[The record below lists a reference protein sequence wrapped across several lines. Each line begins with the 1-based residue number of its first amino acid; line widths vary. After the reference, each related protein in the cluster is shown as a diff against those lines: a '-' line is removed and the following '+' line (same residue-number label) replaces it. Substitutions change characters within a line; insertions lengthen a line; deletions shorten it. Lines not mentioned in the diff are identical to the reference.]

1 MGNSLQENSIKI
13 SVCVAIH
20 GVEKYLDKCLK
31 SLQNQINFVDYEV
44 LLLLDNPLE
53 GDVRVAQKY
62 ADIDKRFKLFYLDF
76 KDQGLV
82 RNYGCKVAQG
92 EYVHFVDG
100 DDYLEPNCLA
110 NFYEVIGR
118 ENPDIVVSNYYLEKN
133 GKKTKAFIHIKD
145 NWHYKTNYKWAKAV
159 ASDIKIRGYVWNK
172 IYRRDFLV
180 NNNLF
185 SLSARYFIE
194 DVTFNYFAFLKAK
207 KIVTSKKYNYVY
219 VFRKNSSLHF
229 DPFVFIKKYLY
240 ALAFMRYYSIEN
252 NIKKT
257 TDLNYFNKKVMLI
270 VYGFQNLKSLK
281 MNIFKYI
288 GYINNEINKIKK
300 CDLSIYLK
308 DKVFLDSYYFL
319 VEDRGNGKK

>member
-1 MGNSLQENSIKI
+1 MVNSLKENSVKI

-31 SLQNQINFVDYEV
+31 SLQNQANFNDYEV
-44 LLLLDNPLE
+44 LLLLDSPLE

-62 ADIDKRFKLFYLDF
+62 ANSDKRFKIFNLDF

-92 EYVHFVDG
+92 EYVYFVDG
-100 DDYLEPNCLA
+100 DDYLESNCLA
-110 NFYEVIGR
+110 NFFEVIKK
-118 ENPDIVVSNYYLEKN
+118 ENPDIAISNYYLEKN
-133 GKKTKAFIHIKD
+133 GKKIKAFIHIKD
-145 NWHYKTNYKWAKAV
+145 NWHYKTNYKRAKAV

-172 IYRRDFLV
+172 IYRREFLL

-185 SLSARYFIE
+185 SVPARYFIE
-194 DVTFNYFAFLKAK
+194 DVNFNFLTFLKAR

-240 ALAFMRYYSIEN
+240 SLALMRYYSLEQN
-252 NIKKT
+252 VKKT
-257 TDLNYFNKKVMLI
+257 TNLNYFNKKVMLI
-270 VYGFQNLKSLK
+270 VHGLQNYKFLK
-281 MNIFKYI
+281 MNIFNYFV
-288 GYINNEINKIKK
+288 YINKEINKIRK
-300 CDLSIYLK
+300 CELSEYLK
-308 DKVFLDSYYFL
+308 DQVFQDAYFSL
-319 VEDRGNGKK
+319 LSGKTICED

>member
-1 MGNSLQENSIKI
+1 MVNSLKENSVKI

-31 SLQNQINFVDYEV
+31 SLQNQANFNDYEV
-44 LLLLDNPLE
+44 LLLLDSPLE

-62 ADIDKRFKLFYLDF
+62 ANSDKRFKIFNLDF

-92 EYVHFVDG
+92 EYVYFVDG
-100 DDYLEPNCLA
+100 DDYLESNCLA
-110 NFYEVIGR
+110 NFFEVIKK
-118 ENPDIVVSNYYLEKN
+118 ENPDIAISNYYLEKN
-133 GKKTKAFIHIKD
+133 GKKIKAFIHIKD
-145 NWHYKTNYKWAKAV
+145 NWHYKTNYKRAKAV

-172 IYRRDFLV
+172 IYRRDFLL

-185 SLSARYFIE
+185 SVPARYFIE
-194 DVTFNYFAFLKAK
+194 DVNFNFLTFLKAR

-240 ALAFMRYYSIEN
+240 SLALMRYYSLEQN
-252 NIKKT
+252 VKKT
-257 TDLNYFNKKVMLI
+257 TNLNYFNKKVMLI
-270 VYGFQNLKSLK
+270 VHGLQNYKFLK
-281 MNIFKYI
+281 MNIFNYFV
-288 GYINNEINKIKK
+288 YINKEINKIRK
-300 CDLSIYLK
+300 CELSEYLK
-308 DKVFLDSYYFL
+308 DQVFQDAYFSL
-319 VEDRGNGKK
+319 LSEKTICED

>member
-1 MGNSLQENSIKI
+1 MVNSLKENSVKI

-31 SLQNQINFVDYEV
+31 SLQNQANFNDYEV
-44 LLLLDNPLE
+44 LLLLDSPLE

-62 ADIDKRFKLFYLDF
+62 ANSDKRFKIFNLDF

-92 EYVHFVDG
+92 EYVYFVDG
-100 DDYLEPNCLA
+100 DDYLESNCLA
-110 NFYEVIGR
+110 NFFEVIKK
-118 ENPDIVVSNYYLEKN
+118 ENPDIAISNYYLEKN
-133 GKKTKAFIHIKD
+133 GKKIKAFIHIKD
-145 NWHYKTNYKWAKAV
+145 NWHYKTNYKRAKAV

-172 IYRRDFLV
+172 IYRREFLL

-185 SLSARYFIE
+185 SVPARYFIE
-194 DVTFNYFAFLKAK
+194 DVNFNFLTFLKAR

-240 ALAFMRYYSIEN
+240 SLALMRYYSLEQN
-252 NIKKT
+252 VKKT
-257 TDLNYFNKKVMLI
+257 TNLNYFNKKVMLI
-270 VYGFQNLKSLK
+270 VHGLQNYKFLK
-281 MNIFKYI
+281 MNIFNYFV
-288 GYINNEINKIKK
+288 YINKEINKIRK
-300 CDLSIYLK
+300 CELSEYLK
-308 DKVFLDSYYFL
+308 DQVFQDAYFSL
-319 VEDRGNGKK
+319 LSEKTICED

>member
-1 MGNSLQENSIKI
+1 MGNSLKENSVKI

-31 SLQNQINFVDYEV
+31 SLQNQNNFNDYEV

-62 ADIDKRFKLFYLDF
+62 ADSDKRFKIYNLDF

-92 EYVHFVDG
+92 EYVYFVDG

-110 NFYEVIGR
+110 NFFEVIKK
-118 ENPDIVVSNYYLEKN
+118 ENPDIAISNYYLEKN
-133 GKKTKAFIHIKD
+133 GKKIKAFIHIKD
-145 NWHYKTNYKWAKAV
+145 NWHYKTNYKRAKAV

-172 IYRRDFLV
+172 IYRRDFLL

-185 SLSARYFIE
+185 SVPAKCFIE
-194 DVTFNYFAFLKAK
+194 DVTFNYFAFLKAQ
-207 KIVTSKKYNYVY
+207 KIVTSNKYNYIYVY
-219 VFRKNSSLHF
+219 RKNSSLHF

-240 ALAFMRYYSIEN
+240 SLALMRYYSLEN
-252 NIKKT
+252 DIKKT
-257 TDLNYFNKKVMLI
+257 TNFIYFSKKIMLI

-281 MNIFKYI
+281 MNSFKYVR
-288 GYINNEINKIKK
+288 YINNEINKIKK
-300 CDLSIYLK
+300 CDLSTYLK

-319 VEDRGNGKK
+319 VGDKASEEK